1 MSSLITIDAAR
12 LSRNFNHS
20 ERFLILTMVQDWVFQ
35 ENLSLL
41 HFQEMDQNTIAR
53 LEHACLE
60 LRDMI
65 FARDVRITHLEGAL
79 QHAEDANFALA
90 AANHAYFAAARRRV
104 RRRLTYEEEVAILD
118 DTADEHSSGEQTEL
132 EELPSEPEDAEL

>member
-1 MSSLITIDAAR
+1 MSSQLITSIDAAR

-35 ENLSLL
+35 ENLALI

-65 FARDVRITHLEGAL
+65 FSRDQRIVHLEGAL
-79 QHAEDANFALA
+79 RHAEDANFALA
-90 AANHAYFAAARRRV
+90 AVNHSYFYAARRV
-104 RRRLTYEEEVAILD
+104 RRRLTYEEEVAILSD
-118 DTADEHSSGEQTEL
+118 SDGETTEQ
-132 EELPSEPEDAEL
+132 EELPTDPEDVEL

>member
-1 MSSLITIDAAR
+1 MSLITIDAAR
-12 LSRNFNHS
+12 LAANFNHS

-35 ENLSLL
+35 ENLVLIRL
-41 HFQEMDQNTIAR
+41 QEIDANSIHR

-65 FARDVRITHLEGAL
+65 DSRDRRILHLEQAL

-90 AANHAYFAAARRRV
+90 AANHAFYTNSMRQV
-104 RRRLTYEEEVAILD
+104 RRRLTYEEEVRILS
-118 DTADEHSSGEQTEL
+118 DTSSEGATTEL
-132 EELPSEPEDAEL
+132 EELPSDPEDAEL